1 VCVWGSCSRA
11 AVCASKGTMGSMYI
25 CMHSDIHVNT
35 HTHIQHVVLRVRR
48 LCSGTRPAHR
58 TGCGTVQANNN
69 SANNY
74 NYNIVRGEKLQ
85 LHGLL
90 GT

>member
-1 VCVWGSCSRA
+1 
-11 AVCASKGTMGSMYI
+11 MYI

-69 SANNY
+69 SDNNY
-74 NYNIVRGEKLQ
+74 NYNIVRGEKPQ